1 MNILKLKKLALG
13 LVAVSAITVA
23 APTFAEGFY
32 IGAGVS
38 QAFVDEDGFDEDDT
52 GGKIFGG
59 YNFNDYFGIEG
70 SYFDLGD
77 ISDSGSSAAIDGVS
91 LAVIGKVPVSTNFS
105 IFGKV
110 GGHEWDADTAGGVAG
125 QVSSNSGNDVFYGV
139 GLDYSI
145 NQVIS
150 LRGEVERYEVDD
162 LDVDVATLGIS
173 FNF

>member
-1 MNILKLKKLALG
+1 MNTLNIKKLTLG
-13 LVAVSAITVA
+13 LVAVSAITLS

-38 QAFVDEDGFDEDDT
+38 QAFVDESGFDEDDT

-70 SYFDLGD
+70 SYYDFGD
-77 ISDSGSSAAIDGVS
+77 ISDGNNSAAIDGVS
-91 LAVIGKVPVSTNFS
+91 LAIVGKVPVSTNFS

-110 GGHEWDADTAGGVAG
+110 GGHEWDAETTGSSA
-125 QVSSNSGNDVFYGV
+125 QVSSNSGTDVFYGV
-139 GLDYSI
+139 GLEYSI
-145 NQVIS
+145 NQLVS